1 MNRQTLAAQT
11 ARFKQFAKEQ
21 WAEWRVMSR
30 EPYFKLGVS
39 DMMGTGIGIA
49 AWGLVTGVAM
59 VKSGL
64 SVPLS
69 IFMSLTIYAGS
80 AQLAVLPLLVAGAP
94 LWVIWLTAACVN
106 LRFVIFSQMWRGY
119 FIDLPRNKRLTL
131 GYFSGDVIFVG
142 FMKRFPEIKP
152 QPGQIAYFSGAASTN
167 WMMWQI
173 PSIAGMLLANAIP
186 LTWGLGFAGVLALL
200 GILLSMINDRFTL
213 LATVVAG
220 TAAIAAFALPL
231 KMNILVA
238 VVAAVAAGLMFETTD
253 RHWKRLQLRKST
265 DAKLD
270 EQQQQQLLNGAD
282 ADDNQDKEQRP

>member
-1 MNRQTLAAQT
+1 MNRQNLSLKAERLRQSARTLWSDCMAMT
-11 ARFKQFAKEQ
+11 
-21 WAEWRVMSR
+21 R
-30 EPYFKLGVS
+30 EPFFRLGVS
-39 DMMGTGIGIA
+39 DMSATGIGIA

-69 IFMSLTIYAGS
+69 IFMSLVIYAGS

-119 FIDLPRNKRLTL
+119 FQYLPRKQRLVL

-142 FMKRFPEIKP
+142 FMKRFPEVKP
-152 QPGQIAYFSGAASTN
+152 QPEQIPYFAGAASTN
-167 WMMWQI
+167 WFVWQI
-173 PSIAGMLLANAIP
+173 PSIAGMLLANFIP
-186 LTWGLGFAGVLALL
+186 LSWGLGFAGVLALL
-200 GILLSMINDRFTL
+200 GILLSMINDRFTV
-213 LATVVAG
+213 LATAVAG

-238 VVAAVAAGLMFETTD
+238 VVAAVAAGLIFETVD
-253 RHWKRLQLRKST
+253 RNFKRLQLRGRVEAQMEE
-265 DAKLD
+265 DAAPDTSDVPGSGHGERK
-270 EQQQQQLLNGAD
+270 
-282 ADDNQDKEQRP
+282 P